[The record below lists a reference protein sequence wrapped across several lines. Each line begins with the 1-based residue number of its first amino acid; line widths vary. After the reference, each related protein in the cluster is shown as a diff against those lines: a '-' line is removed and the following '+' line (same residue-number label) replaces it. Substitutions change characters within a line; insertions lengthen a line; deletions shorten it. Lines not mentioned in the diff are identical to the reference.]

1 MCELEFDWNAVG
13 YTVVPLYFFIIL
25 YYLTTLDLNISCNLQ
40 CKEGTTAAYCT
51 LFSLA
56 RVASVD
62 ESLHYSCQYL
72 RTALADI
79 SER

>member
-1 MCELEFDWNAVG
+1 MRYSG
-13 YTVVPLYFFIIL
+13 SQFIRESRRDHL
-25 YYLTTLDLNISCNLQ
+25 AEVSRKAT
-40 CKEGTTAAYCT
+40 KAFEGSMLAHT